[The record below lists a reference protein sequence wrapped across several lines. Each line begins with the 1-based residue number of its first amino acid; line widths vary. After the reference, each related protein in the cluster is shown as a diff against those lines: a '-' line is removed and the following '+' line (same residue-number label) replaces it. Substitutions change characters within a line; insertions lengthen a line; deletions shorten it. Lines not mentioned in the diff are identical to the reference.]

1 VDRQTALLIFATV
14 VVAWL
19 MLLAA
24 GAAFVWWKIW
34 TSEEKTLARR
44 IGKLS
49 VGDKLSLGIALFR
62 DRRVP
67 LAAKVIALALVLYLA
82 SPLDLIPDFIPLFGY
97 VDDLLIVMIGAGL
110 LLRLIPGYVLEEHVA
125 GFEER
130 RRREQMLEG
139 AGRANR

>member
-1 VDRQTALLIFATV
+1 MDRQTALLIFATV

>member
-1 VDRQTALLIFATV
+1 
-14 VVAWL
+14 

-24 GAAFVWWKIW
+24 GGGLVWWEVLA
-34 TSEEKTLARR
+34 SEEKKLARR

-49 VGDKLSLGIALFR
+49 VGDKPSLGMALFR

-110 LLRLIPGYVLEEHVA
+110 LLRLIPGYVLDEQVR

-130 RRREQMLEG
+130 RRREKMLAG
-139 AGRANR
+139 AGGANR